1 MMFASDMRPRSS
13 SVWSLRV
20 AALSVQ
26 LILVAAVL
34 HRVALLQTPVMLDL
48 FKVALAGAGL
58 AILLAIF
65 ALYRIWRE
73 GGSGGGRATWG
84 ILVAACILAWPA
96 ALSAWYLQLPLIND
110 VTTDTRQPPVFRAL
124 AETRRSATAPLTYPA
139 AFAEPQLAAYPGVEP
154 MLVRRSSTEA
164 FELVR
169 EAVRRLRWTV
179 VQEQPPDL
187 RSGMP
192 GTIEAVDR
200 TLVLGFPDDIVI
212 RVQGDRRSARID
224 MRSASRYGRHD
235 FGQNARRLL
244 KLAREV
250 QARVA
255 ATVGAVVEPEARPS
269 PPPAARPSVSA
280 RKRVRKRSPVRKAPR
295 RKSRSPAAE

>member
-1 MMFASDMRPRSS
+1 M
-13 SVWSLRV
+13 WSLRV

-96 ALSAWYLQLPLIND
+96 ALSAWCLQLPLIND

-212 RVQGDRRSARID
+212 RGNWSIYGDDALHHPASEGESNRAFSPDSPVVAQAFFRSER
-224 MRSASRYGRHD
+224 
-235 FGQNARRLL
+235 QTLL
-244 KLAREV
+244 KLPQSGDILFTIRI
-250 QARVA
+250 
-255 ATVGAVVEPEARPS
+255 GVEPLTQTRARGDG
-269 PPPAARPSVSA
+269 PALADALDAMTPEERA
-280 RKRVRKRSPVRKAPR
+280 YKGL
-295 RKSRSPAAE
+295 AAEAERLISELR